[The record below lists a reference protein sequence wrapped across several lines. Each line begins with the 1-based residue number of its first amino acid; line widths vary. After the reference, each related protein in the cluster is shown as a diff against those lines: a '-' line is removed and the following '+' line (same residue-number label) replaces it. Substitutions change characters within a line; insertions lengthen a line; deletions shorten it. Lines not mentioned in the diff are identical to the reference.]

1 MKNAKGD
8 NMIKFLVISLIFV
21 PIVILVCN
29 LNPENL
35 SVWMLVILFSKA
47 TIYTGWDYVKKRKNE
62 KTQYI

>member
-1 MKNAKGD
+1 
-8 NMIKFLVISLIFV
+8 MIKFLVISLIFV

-35 SVWMLVILFSKA
+35 SVWMLVILFSQA